1 MARNC
6 HTGAIRSKDG
16 AIKEIWILQVLSWG
30 PACQLFDLM
39 SPFDPRANLRSSQR
53 ISITISGRSYELLSQ
68 RSGAE
73 GRSLSNLASYLLETS
88 LPPPRSIAGGW
99 AES

>member
-1 MARNC
+1 MAV
-6 HTGAIRSKDG
+6 HQFTGSGHFQQA
-16 AIKEIWILQVLSWG
+16 
-30 PACQLFDLM
+30 
-39 SPFDPRANLRSSQR
+39 PFDPRANLRSSQR
-53 ISITISGRSYELLSQ
+53 ISITISERSYELLSQ

-88 LPPPRSIAGGW
+88 LTPPPPPRSIAGGW

>member
-1 MARNC
+1 MAVHQFTNPG
-6 HTGAIRSKDG
+6 HFQQG
-16 AIKEIWILQVLSWG
+16 
-30 PACQLFDLM
+30 
-39 SPFDPRANLRSSQR
+39 PFDPRANLRSSQR

-88 LPPPRSIAGGW
+88 LDSQPLDRRRLS
-99 AES
+99 

>member
-1 MARNC
+1 MAGRC

-16 AIKEIWILQVLSWG
+16 TIKEICILHELSWG

-88 LPPPRSIAGGW
+88 LTPPPPLDRRRVS
-99 AES
+99 

>member
-1 MARNC
+1 MAVHQFTNPG
-6 HTGAIRSKDG
+6 HFQQG
-16 AIKEIWILQVLSWG
+16 
-30 PACQLFDLM
+30 
-39 SPFDPRANLRSSQR
+39 PFDVRANLRSSQR

-88 LPPPRSIAGGW
+88 LTPPARSQG
-99 AES
+99 AELRASPTSLTQP

>member
-16 AIKEIWILQVLSWG
+16 DIKEIWILQVLSWG

-39 SPFDPRANLRSSQR
+39 SPFDVRANLRSSQR

-88 LPPPRSIAGGW
+88 LTPPPLDRRGLS
-99 AES
+99 

>member
-1 MARNC
+1 MNDRL
-6 HTGAIRSKDG
+6 R
-16 AIKEIWILQVLSWG
+16 ILQR
-30 PACQLFDLM
+30 Q
-39 SPFDPRANLRSSQR
+39 PRR

-88 LPPPRSIAGGW
+88 LPPPPLDRRGLS
-99 AES
+99 